1 MVLILYAIYLYYRS
15 LSLRKASSLLSQVI
29 KRSHV
34 SIWKWIQ
41 RYRQLLGMASRPA
54 RKDVKTFFVDE
65 TFVQLGSA
73 KVAVWIAY
81 DPSIKAVLGFHV
93 SREPNSV
100 DAYLFLLRLVIT
112 YGKRPVYTDGA
123 MWYNDA
129 CRWLGLYHVV
139 YGFDSD
145 KAIIERIMEHI
156 KDRTEVFDGLFPLR
170 SEFRNGL
177 EHIKSWLGAFV
188 FMLNAFDLGGVYVEP
203 TLAAYVMEDALMEV
217 SLS

>member
-15 LSLRKASSLLSQVI
+15 LSLRK
-29 KRSHV
+29 
-34 SIWKWIQ
+34 
-41 RYRQLLGMASRPA
+41 ASRPA

-81 DPSIKAVLGFHV
+81 DPPIKAVLGFHV

-145 KAIIERIMEHI
+145 KAIIERIM
-156 KDRTEVFDGLFPLR
+156 
-170 SEFRNGL
+170 
-177 EHIKSWLGAFV
+177 
-188 FMLNAFDLGGVYVEP
+188 
-203 TLAAYVMEDALMEV
+203 
-217 SLS
+217 